1 METHAFCDIQL
12 DDFILLLFHP
22 HKAVKESLAYGGLSG
37 TESVFGDKKINN
49 WSFLMILQKSK
60 ISAHKPI

>member
-22 HKAVKESLAYGGLSG
+22 HKAVKESLAYGGISG

-49 WSFLMILQKSK
+49 WSF
-60 ISAHKPI
+60 